1 MKKLVKIAVAP
12 VLALPVV
19 ASAITMDEM
28 LKFSSEHLNNTPIS
42 EIKIDPLG
50 ITDNFYLGQEWTAEV
65 NGKEYLCSKPGL
77 AGFWIIGKGCQK
89 NPFK

>member
-50 ITDNFYLGQEWTAEV
+50 ITDNFYLGQEWTAGV
-65 NGKEYLCSKPGL
+65 NGK
-77 AGFWIIGKGCQK
+77 
-89 NPFK
+89 